1 MPTVLVIDDDP
12 QIAMS
17 IATAEPAWKVIHA
30 LDGLEGLDTLRHCL
44 ANQTPIDLIV
54 LDIDMPDL
62 DGYDTLVQIRHLNQ
76 AIPIIIFTGMVD
88 DHELARFVDEV
99 GHVPILY
106 KGVSPETL
114 SSKLR
119 TVLGMAPEP
128 VQRTAIFT
136 RLQRK
141 VTEQEQQARQKRA
154 VRVALVSPARSNR
167 EGMRVLL
174 EAAGAHVAVAAPEV
188 PLVRHALAQ
197 FRVSVLIA
205 AASEWRA
212 ALSLALEAAVPL
224 LLVAA
229 TVDEALTVVSL
240 ARPKPE
246 HVPPVSIIVDD
257 DLEPHELRVVLNVIV
272 GGGHYV
278 DPALSVSDNTPQP
291 ANLLE
296 VLGVA
301 LQDTG
306 LSSRDLEFLAL
317 ELQDLPPEEIAQRLS
332 IKVESVYTARSR
344 ICQKVDVGSIF
355 ELRQWV
361 RARIDPSH
369 LRDRRLL

>member
-1 MPTVLVIDDDP
+1 MPAVLVIDDDP

-76 AIPIIIFTGMVD
+76 TIPIIIFTGMVD
-88 DHELARFVDEV
+88 DRELDRFVDEV

-114 SSKLR
+114 SHRLR
-119 TVLGMAPEP
+119 AVLGMAPEP
-128 VQRTAIFT
+128 VQRTAMFT

-141 VTEQEQQARQKRA
+141 VAEQEQHARQKRA

-174 EAAGAHVAVAAPEV
+174 EAAGAHVAVAAPEM

-197 FRVSVLIA
+197 FRVSILIA

-212 ALSLALEAAVPL
+212 ALDLALEAAVPL

-229 TVDEALTVVSL
+229 TVDEALTVVNL
-240 ARPKPE
+240 TRFEPQ
-246 HVPPVSIIVDD
+246 HVLPVSIIIDD
-257 DLEPHELRVVLNVIV
+257 DLDPHELRGVLDVIV

-278 DPALSVSDNTPQP
+278 DSALSVSDNALPQ

-296 VLGVA
+296 VLRVT
-301 LQDTG
+301 LRDTE
-306 LSSRDLEFLAL
+306 LSARDLEFLAL
-317 ELQDLPPEEIAQRLS
+317 EMQDLPPEQIAQRLA

-344 ICQKVDVGSIF
+344 ICHKLEVGSIF

-361 RARIDPSH
+361 RARIDQS
-369 LRDRRLL
+369 RRERPVS